1 MHGIVCQVCAK
12 RPATSHLTELDP
24 ATGERKELHIC
35 ASCVASLEL
44 TLTSNPPPIAE
55 VLEKKAALDDE
66 LPTVKASKKKKATSD
81 SDLEANSAA
90 CASCGLSFAEFAAH
104 NRFGCAQCYTAFAT
118 QVEPLLTRYHGQGVH
133 TGRVP
138 ASTRSYDDD
147 LVAKRT
153 RIDTALR
160 EAVTAEDYSKAAKL
174 RDELRRLDELS
185 S

>member
-1 MHGIVCQVCAK
+1 MLGIVCQVCAK

-35 ASCVASLEL
+35 ASCVVALDL
-44 TLTSNPPPIAE
+44 TLASNPPPIAE
-55 VLEKKAALDDE
+55 VLEKKAALADE
-66 LPTVKASKKKKATSD
+66 PTVAKKKKGTPD
-81 SDLEANSAA
+81 PDLEANSAT

-104 NRFGCAQCYTAFAT
+104 NRFGCAQCYSAFAT
-118 QVEPLLTRYHGQGVH
+118 QVEPLLTRYHGQAVH

-138 ASTRSYDDD
+138 AATRSHDAD

-174 RDELRRLDELS
+174 RDELRRLDEWS
-185 S
+185 A